1 MNKYYFQGN
10 NRKTMQL
17 KNIKISQEAN
27 TAILACLEAGQAIM
41 DIYTAGNFEIEQKE
55 DRSPVTKADKAAHE
69 IIYKILQQ
77 TSIPILSEEGRT
89 IPYLERKQWKQVW
102 IVDPIDGTKE
112 FIKRNGEFTVNIA
125 LIECGAPIIG
135 VIYVPAQKVLYF
147 ACEEMGS
154 YKISNIG
161 TAEEFIKKEGSVE
174 KLPITYPK
182 KNYTVV
188 ASKSHFSEETSAFI
202 SSLKKN
208 HGEIDILSTGSSL
221 KLCLVAEGRADCYP
235 RFAPTMEW
243 DIAAGHAICQFAGVH
258 VIDVI
263 TKTNM
268 CYNRENLVNN
278 WFIAK

>member
-1 MNKYYFQGN
+1 
-10 NRKTMQL
+10 MQL
-17 KNIKISQEAN
+17 KNLKISQEAN

-55 DRSPVTKADKAAHE
+55 DSSPVTKADKAAHE

-135 VIYVPAQKVLYF
+135 VIYVPAQKLLNF

-161 TAEEFIKKEGSVE
+161 TAEEFINKEGSVE

-188 ASKSHFSEETSAFI
+188 ASKSHFSKETSAFI

-243 DIAAGHAICQFAGVH
+243 DIAAGHAICQFAGVD

-263 TKTNM
+263 TETNM